1 MKPTLTFLFLFTA
14 ARLIAQPGSGYRP
27 DHRPIVS
34 GNWLIDRNF
43 YLLTAISKSPVVKAA
58 LVAEPALKQT
68 LEQRVATIKQHA
80 TDTARSAAS
89 LVTGFR
95 WTTADSLAML
105 TAVQGLY
112 DRQTPAFDKLIDG
125 QLRPSGYY
133 QRFVGMSNRELLSR
147 AWGQYVVGINYIID
161 QFGLGK
167 KMRYPRIDSASYPVN
182 GPIYRTVLKDIFALL
197 SEQTDSLTVFYEP
210 SLAVALHL
218 MDANDR
224 DEPARHEP
232 MSTGDNRLAVAQIK
246 RTDFKAYPYMAIV
259 APGNGPSL
267 TTTPI
272 SPDNKIH
279 CDAAA
284 QSYKQKKAPFLIVSG
299 GYCYPF
305 QGPFAEAIEMR
316 KYLMTKHGIPES
328 AIIIDPHARHTTT
341 NFRNANRLLI
351 RYGIPADRPSLFVTS
366 KSQTDYVDTPAFD
379 ARNRRE
385 LGYVPYT
392 AKKRLSLHEIS
403 YIPVLESLHLDPFD
417 PLDP

>member
-1 MKPTLTFLFLFTA
+1 MKPTLTFLFL
-14 ARLIAQPGSGYRP
+14 LIATQLLAQPGAGYRA
-27 DHRPIVS
+27 DYKPIVS
-34 GNWLIDRNF
+34 GNWLIDKNF
-43 YLLTAISKSPVVKAA
+43 YLISAIGKSPAVKAA
-58 LVAEPALKQT
+58 LAAEPTLKQT
-68 LEQRVATIKQHA
+68 LDQRVASIKAHA
-80 TDTARSAAS
+80 TDTARSATS

-95 WTTADSLAML
+95 WTSADSSAML

-112 DRQTPAFDKLIDG
+112 DRQPAVFDRLING
-125 QLRPSGYY
+125 QLRPSGAY
-133 QRFVGMSNRELLSR
+133 QRFVGMPNRELWSR

-182 GPIYRTVLKDIFALL
+182 GPVYRTVLKDIFAIL
-197 SEQTDSLTVFYEP
+197 SVQTDSLTTFYEP
-210 SLAVALHL
+210 SLAVALRL

-232 MSTGDNRLAVAQIK
+232 MATTDNRLAVAQIK
-246 RTDFKAYPYMAIV
+246 RTDFKAFPYMVIV
-259 APGNGPSL
+259 VPGSGPSL
-267 TTTPI
+267 RTTPV
-272 SPDNKIH
+272 SPDGKIH

-284 QSYKQKKAPFLIVSG
+284 LSYKQKKAPFLIVSG

-305 QGPFAEAIEMR
+305 QGPYAEAVEMR
-316 KYLMTKHGIPES
+316 KYLMQRHGIPES

-351 RYGIPADRPSLFVTS
+351 RYGIPTARPSLFVTS

-379 ARNRRE
+379 ARNQRE

-392 AKKRLSLHEIS
+392 AKKRLSMHEIS
-403 YIPVLESLHLDPFD
+403 YVPVMECLHLDPFD